1 MSMRT
6 VPSATPQLDH
16 LAFAVDVLVGEIE
29 RYLAARVRTAHPL
42 VTKSTAEL
50 VAESLGELTASPA
63 PVAAPSTQLRPP
75 AAILRH
81 LPDWCLSLPVVRAW
95 HGGGRYIT
103 AAESLELTALV
114 IEAFGWARGSKRD
127 QQGGRCIF
135 GAQYALHRL
144 GYGDVHTM
152 RLASGYL
159 QNALGAAAGSY
170 QVWNSHPDRTREQV
184 LALVRG
190 AAANARRDCR

>member
-1 MSMRT
+1 MSTRT
-6 VPSATPQLDH
+6 LPSATPHLDD
-16 LAFAVDVLVGEIE
+16 LDVTADVLVGEIE

-42 VTKSTAEL
+42 VTKTTAEL
-50 VAESLGELTASPA
+50 VAEALGELAASPA
-63 PVAAPSTQLRPP
+63 PVAAPAPQLRPP
-75 AAILRH
+75 AALLRH

-95 HGGGRYIT
+95 HGGGRYLT

-114 IEAFGWARGSKRD
+114 IEAFGWARGSQRD
-127 QQGGRCIF
+127 HQGGRCIF

-159 QNALGAAAGSY
+159 QNTLGAEAGSY

-184 LALVRG
+184 LALVRA
-190 AAANARRDCR
+190 AAANARRDGQ

>member
-1 MSMRT
+1 MSTRT
-6 VPSATPQLDH
+6 LPSATPHLDD
-16 LAFAVDVLVGEIE
+16 LDVTADVLVGEIE

-42 VTKSTAEL
+42 VTKTTAEL
-50 VAESLGELTASPA
+50 VAEALGELAASPA
-63 PVAAPSTQLRPP
+63 PVAAPAPQVRPP

-95 HGGGRYIT
+95 HGGGRYIS

-114 IEAFGWARGSKRD
+114 IEAFGWARGSQRD

-159 QNALGAAAGSY
+159 QNTLGAEAGSY

-184 LALVRG
+184 LALVRA
-190 AAANARRDCR
+190 AAANARRDGQ